1 MKRVVIVLVVALVVV
16 ASASAFTFKSVGID
30 TGFPS
35 GLFVTGDMVIDEVS
49 KDFEVYARL
58 GYTGNFAIGIGTQY
72 RVVDLEMKKSTMA
85 VKPGVHML
93 FNIGKP
99 FVFGLLFGCEFS
111 YDAGNLEAF
120 LRPEF
125 GLAIAKGGSAFAWAV
140 EAGVAYL
147 L

>member
-1 MKRVVIVLVVALVVV
+1 MKKVVIVLIVALVVV
-16 ASASAFTFKSVGID
+16 ASASAFTFKSVGLDVGAGI
-30 TGFPS
+30 
-35 GLFVTGDMVIDEVS
+35 LVTGDMVIDEVS

-58 GYTGNFAIGIGTQY
+58 GYTGRFGIGIGAQY
-72 RVVDLEMKKSTMA
+72 RVADLDLKKNTLA
-85 VKPGVHML
+85 VKPGLHMV

-99 FVFGLLFGCEFS
+99 FVFEILAGCEFS

-120 LRPEF
+120 LRPELGISLF
-125 GLAIAKGGSAFAWAV
+125 KGGNAFAWAV

>member
-1 MKRVVIVLVVALVVV
+1 MKKVVIVLIVALVVV
-16 ASASAFTFKSVGID
+16 ASASAFTFKSVGLD
-30 TGFPS
+30 VGY

-58 GYTGNFAIGIGTQY
+58 GYTGNFGIGIGAQY
-72 RVVDLEMKKSTMA
+72 RVADLELKKNTLA
-85 VKPGVHML
+85 VKPGLHMV

-99 FVFGLLFGCEFS
+99 FIFDLLFGCEFS

-120 LRPEF
+120 LRPEI
-125 GLAIAKGGSAFAWAV
+125 GLAIAKGGTAFRWAI
-140 EAGVAYL
+140 EAGIAYL

>member
-1 MKRVVIVLVVALVVV
+1 MKKVVIVLVVALVVV
-16 ASASAFTFKSVGID
+16 ASASAFTFKSVGLD
-30 TGFPS
+30 VGS

-58 GYTGNFAIGIGTQY
+58 GYTGRFGIGIGAQY
-72 RVVDLEMKKSTMA
+72 KVADLEMTKNTLA
-85 VKPGVHML
+85 VKPGLHMV
-93 FNIGKP
+93 FDIGKP
-99 FVFGLLFGCEFS
+99 FVFTLLFGCEFS

-120 LRPEF
+120 LRPEMGMSF
-125 GLAIAKGGSAFAWAV
+125 INGANFAWAV

>member
-1 MKRVVIVLVVALVVV
+1 MKKAVIILIVALVVV
-16 ASASAFTFKSVGID
+16 ASASAFTFKSVGLDVGAGI
-30 TGFPS
+30 
-35 GLFVTGDMVIDEVS
+35 FVTGDMVIDEIS

-58 GYTGNFAIGIGTQY
+58 GYTGNFAVGIGAQY
-72 RVVDLEMKKSTMA
+72 KVADLEMKKNTLA
-85 VKPGVHML
+85 VKPGLHML

-99 FVFGLLFGCEFS
+99 FIFTLLFGCEFS

-120 LRPEF
+120 LRPELGMLF
-125 GLAIAKGGSAFAWAV
+125 FKGGNAFDWAV

>member
-1 MKRVVIVLVVALVVV
+1 MKKVVIVLIVALVVI

-30 TGFPS
+30 VGN

-58 GYTGNFAIGIGTQY
+58 GYTGRFGIGIGAQY
-72 RVVDLEMKKSTMA
+72 RVADLDLKKNSLA
-85 VKPGVHML
+85 VKPGIHML
-93 FNIGKP
+93 FDIGKP
-99 FVFGLLFGCEFS
+99 FIFGLLFGCEFS

-120 LRPEF
+120 LRPEL
-125 GLAIAKGGSAFAWAV
+125 GLAIAKGGSAFAWAI

>member
-1 MKRVVIVLVVALVVV
+1 MKKVVIVLIVALVVV
-16 ASASAFTFKSVGID
+16 ASASAFTFKSVGLDVSRI
-30 TGFPS
+30 GH
-35 GLFVTGDMVIDEVS
+35 FVTGDMVIDEVS

-58 GYTGNFAIGIGTQY
+58 GYTGRFGIGIGAQY
-72 RVVDLEMKKSTMA
+72 RVADLDLKKNTLA
-85 VKPGVHML
+85 VKPGLHMV

-99 FVFGLLFGCEFS
+99 FVFELLAGCEFS

-120 LRPEF
+120 LRPELGISLF
-125 GLAIAKGGSAFAWAV
+125 KGGNAFAWAV

>member
-1 MKRVVIVLVVALVVV
+1 MKKVVIVLIVALVVV
-16 ASASAFTFKSVGID
+16 ASASAFTFKSVGLDVGAGI
-30 TGFPS
+30 
-35 GLFVTGDMVIDEVS
+35 LVTGDMVIDEIS

-58 GYTGNFAIGIGTQY
+58 GYTGRFGIGIGAQY
-72 RVVDLEMKKSTMA
+72 RVADLDLKKNTLA
-85 VKPGVHML
+85 VKPGLHMV

-99 FVFGLLFGCEFS
+99 FVFELLAGCEFS

-120 LRPEF
+120 LRPELGISLF
-125 GLAIAKGGSAFAWAV
+125 KGGNAFAWAV

>member
-1 MKRVVIVLVVALVVV
+1 MKKAVIVLIVALVVV
-16 ASASAFTFKSVGID
+16 ASASAFTFKSVGLD
-30 TGFPS
+30 VGY

-58 GYTGNFAIGIGTQY
+58 GYTGNFGIGIGAQY
-72 RVVDLEMKKSTMA
+72 RVADLELKKNTLA
-85 VKPGVHML
+85 VKPGLHMV

-99 FVFGLLFGCEFS
+99 FIFDLLFGCEFS

-120 LRPEF
+120 LRPEI
-125 GLAIAKGGSAFAWAV
+125 GLAIAKGGTAFRWAI
-140 EAGVAYL
+140 EAGIAYL